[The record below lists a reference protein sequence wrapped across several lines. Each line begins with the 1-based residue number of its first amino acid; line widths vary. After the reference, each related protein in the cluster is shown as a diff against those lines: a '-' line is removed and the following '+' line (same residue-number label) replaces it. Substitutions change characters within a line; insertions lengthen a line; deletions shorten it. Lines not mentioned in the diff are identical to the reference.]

1 MRYTDS
7 LFELFSFMM
16 NLSTLSVLTP
26 YLFSIVS
33 LYVVLAK
40 QAPLNLGMQLL
51 LGASFSFCIWMVFG
65 VGWEVFMYG
74 IGLILFGVILYEL
87 KIKRSK

>member
-1 MRYTDS
+1 
-7 LFELFSFMM
+7 
-16 NLSTLSVLTP
+16 
-26 YLFSIVS
+26 
-33 LYVVLAK
+33 
-40 QAPLNLGMQLL
+40 
-51 LGASFSFCIWMVFG
+51 MVFG